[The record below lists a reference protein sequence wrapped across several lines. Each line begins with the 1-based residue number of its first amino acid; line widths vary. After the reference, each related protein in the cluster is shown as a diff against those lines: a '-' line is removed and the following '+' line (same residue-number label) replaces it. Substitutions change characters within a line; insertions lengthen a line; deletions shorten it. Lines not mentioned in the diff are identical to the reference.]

1 MRYPEDQLNAGHIPT
16 DLLGQLPPGT
26 DPKQIVIVRAA
37 PRNYTGPIL
46 LAITITG
53 GIALIILM
61 IAVTLHVAAVATVA
75 VLSATGGLGLTL
87 KRPQHRSK

>member
-1 MRYPEDQLNAGHIPT
+1 MRYPEDQYNAGHIPA
-16 DLLGQLPPGT
+16 DLLRQLPHGT

-37 PRNYTGPIL
+37 PRNYTGPVV

-61 IAVTLHVAAVATVA
+61 IAVTLHFAAAAAVA
-75 VLSATGGLGLTL
+75 VLSATGGVSLTI
-87 KRPQHRSK
+87 KRSTRTK

>member
-1 MRYPEDQLNAGHIPT
+1 MRYPEDQFNAGHIPA

-26 DPKQIVIVRAA
+26 DPKQIVIVRAT

-53 GIALIILM
+53 GIALIVLM
-61 IAVTLHVAAVATVA
+61 IAVTLHIAAAATVA
-75 VLSATGGLGLTL
+75 VLSATGGVGLTL

>member
-1 MRYPEDQLNAGHIPT
+1 MRYPEDQFNAGHIPA

-37 PRNYTGPIL
+37 PRNYMGPIL

-61 IAVTLHVAAVATVA
+61 IAVTLHVAAAATVA